1 MEEVSCNLCGKDN
14 TELLFEVEE
23 QIISDHNKFRFV
35 KCKSCGLAYIN
46 PRPSKDEIVLYYP
59 PETYYAHQPPGKR
72 NRLRRG
78 LKKLAIEGLPGY
90 STCTGVFRQILGK
103 CLGVL

>member
-1 MEEVSCNLCGKDN
+1 MEEVRCNLCGKDN
-14 TELLFEVEE
+14 TELVFEVEE
-23 QIISDHNKFRFV
+23 QITSDHKRFRLA

-46 PRPSKDEIVLYYP
+46 PRPSKDEIALYYS
-59 PETYYAHQPPGKR
+59 PETYYEHQPPGKG

-78 LKKLAIEGLPGY
+78 LKILALEGLPGY
-90 STCTGVFRQILGK
+90 SMHTGVFRRILGK